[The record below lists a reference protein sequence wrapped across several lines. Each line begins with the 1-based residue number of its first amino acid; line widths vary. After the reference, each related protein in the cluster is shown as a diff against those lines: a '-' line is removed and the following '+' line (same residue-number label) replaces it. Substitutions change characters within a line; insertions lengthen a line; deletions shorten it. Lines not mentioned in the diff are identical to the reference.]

1 MARLR
6 KEGWFKNPLIVEQA
20 RAAQRNDKGGVSI
33 DDLKEIYSIS
43 PGSQLPLRTGANP
56 KAQIPDA
63 FPISFVAPEPSTSG
77 IFGNNAPG
85 AKNTDTT
92 IASGSSIGFEN
103 GNPQATPADTLT
115 SRKVKQ
121 LALQEERS
129 ARSVRKRCRSK
140 LILF

>member
-1 MARLR
+1 MTRLC
-6 KEGWFKNPLIVEQA
+6 KENGFVDPLIVMQA
-20 RAAQRNDKGGVSI
+20 KAAQQKNEGGVSI
-33 DDLKEIYSIS
+33 HDSRETYSIS
-43 PGSQLPLRTGANP
+43 PGSQLPLRIDANP
-56 KAQIPDA
+56 RARIPGA
-63 FPISFVAPEPSTSG
+63 FPISSVAPEPSTSG
-77 IFGNNAPG
+77 IFRNNAPG
-85 AKNTDTT
+85 AKNADTT

-129 ARSVRKRCRSK
+129 ARLVRKRCRSK

>member
-6 KEGWFKNPLIVEQA
+6 KEGRFEDPLIVEQA
-20 RAAQRNDKGGVSI
+20 RAAQRNNEGGVSI
-33 DDLKEIYSIS
+33 HDLRETHSVS
-43 PGSQLPLRTGANP
+43 PGSQLPLRTDANP
-56 KAQIPDA
+56 RARIPGA
-63 FPISFVAPEPSTSG
+63 FPTSFVAPEPSTSG
-77 IFGNNAPG
+77 IFRNNAPG
-85 AKNTDTT
+85 AKNADTT

-103 GNPQATPADTLT
+103 RNPQATPADTLT
-115 SRKVKQ
+115 SREVKQ